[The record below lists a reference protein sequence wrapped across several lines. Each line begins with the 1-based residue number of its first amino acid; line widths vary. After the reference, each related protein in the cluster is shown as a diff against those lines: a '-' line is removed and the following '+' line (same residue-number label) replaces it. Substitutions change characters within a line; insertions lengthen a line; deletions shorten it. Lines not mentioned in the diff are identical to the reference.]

1 MHVQYISVY
10 NRYLYSV
17 QLCTVCVNGYYVL
30 KKIST
35 SSDSKTIEDLRD
47 QLSTKSKQYDEL
59 QKDMIKCKQEIAEL
73 KDQNKALQDKVRI
86 YCNLKI

>member
-1 MHVQYISVY
+1 MY
-10 NRYLYSV
+10 NTLAYTV
-17 QLCTVCVNGYYVL
+17 GTCTVCNYACVNGYYVL
-30 KKIST
+30 KKTST